1 MNMKLLNEID
11 IRKVAAI
18 KRNERFC
25 LPIDKETVFNALC
38 HAYCAEVQQ
47 RMAVLD
53 VVNCDPVTLGSIAT
67 WVTDKNGKPG
77 LLLYGDIGTGK
88 TTALRALCRVIN
100 AVCEAEDD
108 RDRLGS
114 CGKEVIAIV
123 RAKDIVNAGQNDIER
138 YKKMLSVKLLAIDEL
153 GVEAIDV
160 KTYGNSS
167 EPIIDLLS
175 TRYDSQKVTAVSSNL
190 DLKQVSE
197 RYGMRMADRFNE
209 MFHKVAYIGP
219 SYRGYANQKKR

>member
-1 MNMKLLNEID
+1 MITLDEID
-11 IRKVAAI
+11 IRKVSII
-18 KRNERFC
+18 KRKDRFC
-25 LPIDKETVFNALC
+25 LPFERDKVLQALC

-47 RMAVLD
+47 RMPTLE
-53 VVNCDPVTLGSIAT
+53 VVNCDTVTLGSIAT
-67 WVTDKNGKPG
+67 WITDKKGKSG

-88 TTALRALCRVIN
+88 TTALKSLCRVIN
-100 AVCEAEDD
+100 AACIAEDD
-108 RDRLGS
+108 KDRLDDHGR
-114 CGKEVIAIV
+114 EVIVIV
-123 RAKDIVNAGQNDIER
+123 RAKDIVNAWQNDQDR
-138 YKKMLSVKLLAIDEL
+138 YKRMLRTELLAIDEL

-175 TRYDSQKVTAVSSNL
+175 TRYDRQKVTAVSSNL

-219 SYRGYANQKKR
+219 SYRGYANQKKK

>member
-1 MNMKLLNEID
+1 MITLNEID
-11 IRKVAAI
+11 IRKVAI
-18 KRNERFC
+18 IHRKDRFH
-25 LPIDKETVFNALC
+25 LPIGRDDVLKALY
-38 HAYCAEVQQ
+38 HAYGAEVQQ
-47 RMAVLD
+47 RMAALGEVK
-53 VVNCDPVTLGSIAT
+53 CDPVTLGSIAT
-67 WVTDKNGKPG
+67 WITDKNGKPG

-88 TTALRALCRVIN
+88 TTALKALCRVIN

-108 RDRLGS
+108 KDRLDDH
-114 CGKEVIAIV
+114 GKEVIVIV
-123 RAKDIVNAGQNDIER
+123 RAKDIVNAWQNDMER
-138 YKKMLSVKLLAIDEL
+138 YKRMLRVELLAIDEL

-160 KTYGNSS
+160 KTFGNSS

-175 TRYDSQKVTAVSSNL
+175 TRYDKQKVTAVSSNL

-219 SYRGYANQKKR
+219 SFRGYANQQKK